1 MTTIGIDPG
10 QRTGVAI
17 YRDGKLCEL
26 RTVSPADI
34 EALIV
39 EHAPAL
45 VVFEDSRMQSP
56 VFSRGTNPRAMLKIA
71 RNVGEID
78 QLCRQIEDI
87 CKRLGIKCI
96 GVSPH
101 RKGRKLNAKRFAVA
115 TGWTALSNRHTRDAA
130 MVAWLYR
137 RAQPAQVGFAPHPT
151 RRRRGQ
157 P

>member
-1 MTTIGIDPG
+1 MTTIGLDPG

-78 QLCRQIEDI
+78 QLCRQIDDMS
-87 CKRLGIKCI
+87 KRLGAECV
-96 GVSPH
+96 GVSPL
-101 RKGRKLNAKRFAVA
+101 RKGSKLTAARFAKV
-115 TGWTALSNRHTRDAA
+115 TGWQGRSNQHERDAA
-130 MVAWLYR
+130 MCAFRYLGR
-137 RAQPAQVGFAPHPT
+137 P
-151 RRRRGQ
+151 
-157 P
+157 

>member
-1 MTTIGIDPG
+1 MTTTIGIDPG

-26 RTVSPADI
+26 RTVAPAEI

-56 VFSRGTNPRAMLKIA
+56 VFSRGTSPRAMLKIA

-87 CKRLGIKCI
+87 CKRLVVPRI
-96 GVSPH
+96 GVSPL
-101 RKGRKLNAKRFAVA
+101 RKGSKLTAERFAKV
-115 TGWTALSNRHTRDAA
+115 TGWQGRSNQHERDAA
-130 MVAWLYR
+130 MCAFRYLGR
-137 RAQPAQVGFAPHPT
+137 P
-151 RRRRGQ
+151 
-157 P
+157 

>member
-1 MTTIGIDPG
+1 MTTTIGIDPG
-10 QRTGVAI
+10 KATGIAI
-17 YRDGKLCEL
+17 YRDAALCEL
-26 RTVSPADI
+26 RTVAPAEI

-56 VFSRGTNPRAMLKIA
+56 VFSRGTSPRAMLKIA

-78 QLCRQIEDI
+78 QLCRQIEDM

-101 RKGRKLNAKRFAVA
+101 RKGRKLNAKEFAAV
-115 TGWTALSNRHTRDAA
+115 TGWNGRSNQHERDAA
-130 MVAWLYR
+130 MCAFRYLGR
-137 RAQPAQVGFAPHPT
+137 P
-151 RRRRGQ
+151 
-157 P
+157 

>member
-1 MTTIGIDPG
+1 MSTTIGLDPG

-17 YRDGKLCEL
+17 CRDGKLCEL

-56 VFSRGTNPRAMLKIA
+56 VFSRGTSPRAMLKIA

-87 CKRLGIKCI
+87 CKRLVVPRI
-96 GVSPH
+96 GVSPL
-101 RKGRKLNAKRFAVA
+101 RKGSKLTAARFAKV
-115 TGWTALSNRHTRDAA
+115 TGWQGRSNQHERDAA
-130 MVAWLYR
+130 MCAFRYLGR
-137 RAQPAQVGFAPHPT
+137 P
-151 RRRRGQ
+151 
-157 P
+157 

>member
-1 MTTIGIDPG
+1 MTTIGLDPG

-26 RTVSPADI
+26 RTVAPAEI

-78 QLCRQIEDI
+78 QLCRQIDDMS
-87 CKRLGIKCI
+87 KRLGAECV
-96 GVSPH
+96 GVSPL
-101 RKGRKLNAKRFAVA
+101 RKGSKLTAARFAKV
-115 TGWTALSNRHTRDAA
+115 TGWPGRSNQHERDAA
-130 MVAWLYR
+130 MVAWPYR
-137 RAQPAQVGFAPHPT
+137 RLK
-151 RRRRGQ
+151 
-157 P
+157 